1 MKEIADPV
9 AHAAKLISAADGLLI
24 TAGAG
29 MGVDSGLPDFRGDD
43 GFWKAYPALAEAG
56 IGFESIASSQKF
68 KRNPEQAWGFY
79 GHRLDL
85 YRQTEPHNGFAVLK
99 ALADKMPRGAFVVTS
114 NVDGQFQ
121 KAGFPEHLILETHGS
136 IHHLQCIEPC
146 RQDIWS
152 ADEIEPNIDE
162 AKCLWRGSLPECPY
176 CGGVARPNVLMF
188 YDAEWVPRRTA
199 RQRECFERW
208 QSSLK
213 TMVVIELG
221 AGTALPTIR
230 RFSLSQGCPFIRI
243 DPRNASLPPDA
254 GVGLAMGARQALELI
269 AATMGIEP

>member
-1 MKEIADPV
+1 MEIADPV
-9 AHAAKLISAADGLLI
+9 AHAAKLISAADGILI

-56 IGFESIASSQKF
+56 IGFESIASPHKF
-68 KRNPEQAWGFY
+68 KRNPELAWGFY

-85 YRQTEPHNGFAVLK
+85 YRKTEPHKGFVLLK
-99 ALADKMPRGAFVVTS
+99 ALADKMPRNAFVVTS

-121 KAGFPEHLILETHGS
+121 KAGFPEHRILEIHGN

-152 ADEIEPNIDE
+152 ADEIEPYIDE
-162 AKCLWRGSLPECPY
+162 AKCLWRGGLPECPY
-176 CGGVARPNVLMF
+176 CGGLARPNVLMF
-188 YDAEWVPRRTA
+188 YDAEWIPKRTA
-199 RQRECFERW
+199 RQRECFEHW
-208 QSSLK
+208 QSSSK

-230 RFSLSQGCPFIRI
+230 RFSLSQGSPVIRI
-243 DPRNASLPPDA
+243 DPRNATLPPDA

-269 AATMGIEP
+269 AATIGLEP